1 MVTNGS
7 GARLHLQVTPY
18 DCLPTTFVNAIIS
31 LCARRAETDDETAEA
46 VWKAIRKIWQVASD
60 REEVNELKTIQRL
73 ARALQRVAGL
83 GLDVSFHERSDV
95 GGMLDL
101 CERGSVVALRLYHS
115 SGKAKEWWHYVL
127 VLGVVGDD
135 VLLFDPIR
143 RDKVSQKIHE
153 QHEDLT
159 RKLKERGANLVLP
172 REHIEATRE
181 RRRYAMGPIEKRN
194 CVLFRQRG

>member
-1 MVTNGS
+1 M
-7 GARLHLQVTPY
+7 
-18 DCLPTTFVNAIIS
+18 
-31 LCARRAETDDETAEA
+31 
-46 VWKAIRKIWQVASD
+46 
-60 REEVNELKTIQRL
+60 
-73 ARALQRVAGL
+73 
-83 GLDVSFHERSDV
+83 
-95 GGMLDL
+95 
-101 CERGSVVALRLYHS
+101 
-115 SGKAKEWWHYVL
+115 L